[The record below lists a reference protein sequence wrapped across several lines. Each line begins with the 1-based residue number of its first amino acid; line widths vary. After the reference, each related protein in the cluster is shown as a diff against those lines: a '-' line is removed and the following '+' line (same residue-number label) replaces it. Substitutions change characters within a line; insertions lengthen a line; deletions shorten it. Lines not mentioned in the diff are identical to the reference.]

1 VEQDV
6 VLTLPEVV
14 ALADRCAPQVA
25 VETLVSIATVES
37 GLDPLAIGVN
47 GAPVVR
53 VSASTANEAAAKAQ
67 ALIDQGRSVD
77 LGLAQIN
84 SRNLPRLGL
93 SVADAF
99 EPCRNL
105 EAAQAILV
113 EDFGRSS
120 GPGTEVQAALRAS
133 LSRYNTGDP
142 ERGLTNG
149 YVARVVRAA
158 VKIVP
163 ALQVDAASATSG
175 SEPDAIAP
183 PPPPAW
189 DVFARA
195 GPAAFVTHIVNPI
208 GAKP

>member
-1 VEQDV
+1 M
-6 VLTLPEVV
+6 VLTLPEVA

-37 GLDPLAIGVN
+37 GLAPLAIGVN

-53 VSASTANEAAAKAQ
+53 VSAATAGEAATKAQ

-93 SVADAF
+93 SVVEAF
-99 EPCRNL
+99 DPCRNL
-105 EAAQAILV
+105 EAAQTILV

-120 GPGTEVQAALRAS
+120 GPGTEVQTALRAS

-142 ERGLTNG
+142 ERGLSNG

-163 ALQVDAASATSG
+163 SLQVGATAGQSSTTADALS
-175 SEPDAIAP
+175 PL
-183 PPPPAW
+183 PPPAW

-195 GPAAFVTHIVNPI
+195 GRAAFVTHIANPI